1 MANMRR
7 YGVFAAVAAS
17 SALLL
22 AACSSGGDDDKSPA
36 ASGGATGS
44 DKAPVTITWW
54 HNATADPALGF
65 WQTVADEFEALN
77 PHVTVKV
84 EGIQNEDLQRTRIP
98 VALQSGE
105 APDLF
110 QQWGG
115 GEMVA
120 QVADGYLKDL
130 TGLVDDDVAR
140 LGGSVAPWQ
149 VDGKTYGLPYQ
160 FGPEGIWYRPSL
172 FEQAGIDGT
181 PETLSELSDAVQKLK
196 DAGIEPIAV
205 GAASGWPAAH
215 WWYNFALQSCPSDVL
230 QAANSTLDFT
240 DECFV
245 TAGEKLAEFIA
256 TEPFNTG
263 FAATSAQEGATS
275 SAGLVANGNAA
286 MELMGQWNVS
296 VMTGLVDDPDALL
309 ADLSWFPFPSIDG
322 AKGDP
327 TAMLGGGDG
336 FSCYVDAPDECVDL
350 LKYITS
356 DDVLSRFAAEVGG
369 IPSAPAAQGA
379 VTDPNLKV
387 IAEYMGKSNYLQLW
401 LDTSYGPTVGGQM
414 NDAIIQLFAG
424 SAAPADIPAA
434 MIAAAESL

>member
-1 MANMRR
+1 MAILRR
-7 YGVFAAVAAS
+7 TGVIAAVAAS

-22 AACSSGGDDDKSPA
+22 AACSSSDKTDTT
-36 ASGGATGS
+36 ATGGPTANG
-44 DKAPVTITWW
+44 DAPVTITWW
-54 HNATADPALGF
+54 HNGTADPALTF
-65 WQTVADEFEALN
+65 WATVAKEFETAHPN
-77 PHVTVKV
+77 VTVKV
-84 EGIQNEDLQRTRIP
+84 EAIQNEDLQRTRIP

-120 QVADGYLKDL
+120 QVKDGYLKDI
-130 TGLVDDDVAR
+130 TSMVADDVAR
-140 LGGSVAPWQ
+140 LGGSAAPWQ

-172 FEQAGIDGT
+172 FEAAGIKGT
-181 PETLSELSDAVQKLK
+181 PSTLDELNTDVQKLK

-215 WWYNFALQSCPSDVL
+215 WWYNFALQSCPSGVL

-240 DECFV
+240 DPCFV
-245 TAGEKLAEFIA
+245 EAGKTLKAFID

-263 FAATSAQEGATS
+263 FAATAAQEGATS

-286 MELMGQWNVS
+286 MELMGQWNAS
-296 VMTGLVDDPDALL
+296 VMTGLVDNPDALL
-309 ADLSWFPFPSIDG
+309 ADLSWFPFPAIDG
-322 AKGDP
+322 AKGEP

-336 FSCYVDAPDECVDL
+336 FSCYKDAPDACVEL

-356 DDVLSRFAAEVGG
+356 DEVLTRFA
-369 IPSAPAAQGA
+369 
-379 VTDPNLKV
+379 
-387 IAEYMGKSNYLQLW
+387 
-401 LDTSYGPTVGGQM
+401 
-414 NDAIIQLFAG
+414 
-424 SAAPADIPAA
+424 
-434 MIAAAESL
+434 

>member
-1 MANMRR
+1 MANLRR
-7 YGVFAAVAAS
+7 TSVIAALAAS
-17 SALLL
+17 SALFL
-22 AACSSGGDDDKSPA
+22 AACSSGDDTPA
-36 ASGGATGS
+36 TNSSATGGS
-44 DKAPVTITWW
+44 ADEPVTITWW
-54 HNATADPALGF
+54 HNATADPALTF
-65 WQTVADEFEALN
+65 WQTVADEFEALHPN
-77 PHVTVKV
+77 VTVEV
-84 EGIQNEDLQRTRIP
+84 EAIQNEDLQRTRIP

-120 QVADGYLKDL
+120 QVNDGYLKDI
-130 TGLVDDDVAR
+130 TSMVADDVTR

-172 FEQAGIDGT
+172 FEQAGIDSPPT
-181 PETLSELSDAVQKLK
+181 TLDELNVAVQKLK

-205 GAASGWPAAH
+205 GAADGWPAAH

-240 DECFV
+240 DQCFV
-245 TAGEKLAEFIA
+245 TAGEKLQQFID
-256 TEPFNTG
+256 TEPFNAG
-263 FAATSAQEGATS
+263 FAATSAQQGATS

-286 MELMGQWNVS
+286 MELMGQWDVS
-296 VMTGLVDDPDALL
+296 VMTGLVDDTDALL

-322 AKGDP
+322 AQGDP

-336 FSCYVDAPDECVDL
+336 FSCYVDAPDACVEL
-350 LKYITS
+350 LQYITS
-356 DDVLSRFAAEVGG
+356 DDVLTRFASEVGG
-369 IPSAPAAQGA
+369 IPSAPGAQSGI
-379 VTDPNLKV
+379 TDPNLQT
-387 IAEYMGKSNYLQLW
+387 IADYMGKSNYLQLW
-401 LDTSYGPTVGGQM
+401 LDTSYGPTVGGAM

-424 SAAPADIPAA
+424 KADPADIPAA
-434 MIAAAESL
+434 METAAAEAE

>member
-1 MANMRR
+1 MANLRR
-7 YGVFAAVAAS
+7 TSVIAALAAS

-22 AACSSGGDDDKSPA
+22 AACTSGDDTPA
-36 ASGGATGS
+36 STTSASGGSG
-44 DKAPVTITWW
+44 DEPVTITWW
-54 HNATADPALGF
+54 HNATADPALTF
-65 WQTVADEFEALN
+65 WQTVADEFEAAN
-77 PHVTVKV
+77 PNVTVEV

-120 QVADGYLKDL
+120 QVNDGYLKDI
-130 TGLVDDDVAR
+130 TDMVTDDVER

-172 FEQAGIDGT
+172 FEAAGIEEV
-181 PETLSELSDAVQKLK
+181 PSTLDELNDAVQKLK

-205 GAASGWPAAH
+205 GAADGWPAAH

-230 QAANSTLDFT
+230 QAANSTLDFSN
-240 DECFV
+240 ECFV
-245 TAGEKLAEFIA
+245 TAGEKLQEFIA
-256 TEPFNTG
+256 MEPFNSG
-263 FAATSAQEGATS
+263 FAATSAQQGATS

-296 VMTGLVDDPDALL
+296 VMTGLVDDPEALV

-322 AKGDP
+322 AQGDP

-336 FSCYVDAPDECVDL
+336 YSCYVDAPDACVDL

-356 DDVLSRFAAEVGG
+356 DDVLTRFASEVGG
-369 IPSAPAAQGA
+369 IPAAPAAHSGI
-379 VTDPNLKV
+379 TDPNLQV
-387 IAEYMGKSNYLQLW
+387 QAEYMAESDYLQLW
-401 LDTSYGPTVGGQM
+401 LDTSYGPTVGAAM

-424 SAAPADIPAA
+424 NADPADIPAA
-434 MIAAAESL
+434 MQAAAGQ

>member
-1 MANMRR
+1 MASMRR
-7 YGVFAAVAAS
+7 SGVIAALAAS

-22 AACSSGGDDDKSPA
+22 AACSSGDDTPST
-36 ASGGATGS
+36 SSATG
-44 DKAPVTITWW
+44 DGAADAPVTITWW
-54 HNATADPALGF
+54 HNASADPALTF
-65 WQTVADEFEALN
+65 WQTIADEFMAEN
-77 PHVTVKV
+77 PNVTVNV

-120 QVADGYLKDL
+120 QVADGYLKDI
-130 TGLVDDDVAR
+130 TDMVADDVTR
-140 LGGSVAPWQ
+140 LGGSAAPWQ

-172 FEQAGIDGT
+172 FEEAGITGT
-181 PETLSELSDAVQKLK
+181 PTTLDELSDAVQKLK

-205 GAASGWPAAH
+205 GAADGWPAAH
-215 WWYNFALQSCPSDVL
+215 WWYNFALQSCSSDVL

-240 DECFV
+240 DPCFV
-245 TAGEKLAEFIA
+245 DAGESLEAFIA

-263 FAATSAQEGATS
+263 FAATSAQQGATS

-296 VMTGLVDDPDALL
+296 VMTGLVDDPDALT
-309 ADLSWFPFPSIDG
+309 ADLSWFPFPAIDG
-322 AKGDP
+322 AKGEP

-356 DDVLSRFAAEVGG
+356 DDVLTRFASVVGG
-369 IPSAPAAQGA
+369 IPSAPAAQSGI
-379 VTDPNLKV
+379 TDPNLIV
-387 IAEYMGKSNYLQLW
+387 QAEYMGKSKYLQLW
-401 LDTSYGPTVGGQM
+401 LDTSYGPTVGGAM

-424 SAAPADIPAA
+424 NADPADIPAA
-434 MIAAAESL
+434 MATAAKQ

>member
-1 MANMRR
+1 MANLRR
-7 YGVFAAVAAS
+7 TGVIAAVAAS

-22 AACSSGGDDDKSPA
+22 VACSSSDKTDTNA
-36 ASGGATGS
+36 TTGATANG
-44 DKAPVTITWW
+44 DAPVTITWW
-54 HNATADPALGF
+54 HNATADPALTF
-65 WQTVADEFEALN
+65 WATVAKEFEAAHPN
-77 PHVTVKV
+77 VTVKV

-120 QVADGYLKDL
+120 QVKDGYLKDI
-130 TGLVDDDVAR
+130 TDMVADDVTR
-140 LGGSVAPWQ
+140 MGGTAAPWQ

-160 FGPEGIWYRPSL
+160 FGVEGIWYRPSL
-172 FEQAGIDGT
+172 FEAAGIDGT
-181 PETLSELSDAVQKLK
+181 PSTLDELNADVQKLK

-205 GAASGWPAAH
+205 GAADGWPAAH
-215 WWYNFALQSCPSDVL
+215 WWYNFALHSCPSDVM
-230 QAANSTLDFT
+230 QAANSTLDFS
-240 DECFV
+240 DPCFV
-245 TAGEKLAEFIA
+245 DAGKNLQTFLD

-263 FAATSAQEGATS
+263 FAATSAQQGATS
-275 SAGLVANGNAA
+275 SAGMVANGTAA

-322 AKGDP
+322 AKGEP

-336 FSCYVDAPDECVDL
+336 FSCYKDAPDECVEL
-350 LKYITS
+350 LQYITS
-356 DDVLSRFAAEVGG
+356 DDVLARFATEVGG
-369 IPSAPAAQGA
+369 IPASAGAQSG
-379 VTDPNLKV
+379 VTDPNLQT
-387 IAEYMGKSNYLQLW
+387 IAGYMAKAKYVQLW
-401 LDTSYGPTVGGQM
+401 LDTSYGPTVGGAM

-424 SAAPADIPAA
+424 NGTPDSIPAA
-434 MIAAAESL
+434 MTTAAASQ

>member
-7 YGVFAAVAAS
+7 SGVIAALAAS

-22 AACSSGGDDDKSPA
+22 AACSSGGDDPA
-36 ASGGATGS
+36 PTNSGTANGS
-44 DKAPVTITWW
+44 DEPVTITWW
-54 HNATADPALGF
+54 HNATADPALTF
-65 WQTVADEFEALN
+65 WQTVADEFEAAN
-77 PHVTVKV
+77 PNVTVEV

-120 QVADGYLKDL
+120 QVNDGYLKDISAM
-130 TGLVDDDVAR
+130 VADDVER

-172 FEQAGIDGT
+172 FEAAGIDEV
-181 PETLSELSDAVQKLK
+181 PSTLDELSDAVQKLK

-205 GAASGWPAAH
+205 GAADGWPAAH

-230 QAANSTLDFT
+230 QAANSTLDFS

-245 TAGEKLAEFIA
+245 TAGEKLQEFID
-256 TEPFNTG
+256 TEPFNSG
-263 FAATSAQEGATS
+263 YAATSAQQGATS

-296 VMTGLVDDPDALL
+296 VMTGLVDDTEALV
-309 ADLSWFPFPSIDG
+309 ADLSWFPFPSIEG
-322 AKGDP
+322 SQGDP

-336 FSCYVDAPDECVDL
+336 YSCYVDAPDACVDL

-356 DDVLSRFAAEVGG
+356 DDVLTRFASEVGG
-369 IPSAPAAQGA
+369 IPAAPAAHSGI
-379 VTDPNLKV
+379 TDPNLQV
-387 IAEYMGKSNYLQLW
+387 QAEYMAESDYLQLW
-401 LDTSYGPTVGGQM
+401 LDTSYGPTVGAAM

-424 SAAPADIPAA
+424 NAAPADIPAA
-434 MIAAAESL
+434 MTAAAGQ

>member
-1 MANMRR
+1 MAKMRR
-7 YGVFAAVAAS
+7 MGVLAAVTAS

-22 AACSSGGDDDKSPA
+22 AACSSSETTTPA
-36 ASGGATGS
+36 TSGGTG
-44 DKAPVTITWW
+44 DADAPVTITWW
-54 HNATADPALGF
+54 HNATADPALTF
-65 WQTVADEFEALN
+65 WATVAEEFEAAN
-77 PHVTVKV
+77 PGVTVNV

-120 QVADGYLKDL
+120 QVKDGYLKDI
-130 TGLVDDDVAR
+130 TGMVSDDVTR
-140 LGGSVAPWQ
+140 LGGSASPWQ

-172 FEQAGIDGT
+172 FEKAGITET
-181 PETLSELSDAVQKLK
+181 PETLDELNEAVQKLK

-205 GAASGWPAAH
+205 GAAAGWPAAH
-215 WWYNFALQSCPSDVL
+215 WWYNFALQSCSSEVL
-230 QAANSTLDFT
+230 QAANSTLDFS
-240 DECFV
+240 DPCFV
-245 TAGEKLAEFIA
+245 DAGEGLKEFIE

-263 FAATSAQEGATS
+263 FAATAPQEGATS

-309 ADLSWFPFPSIDG
+309 ADLSWFPFPAIAG
-322 AKGDP
+322 AKGEP

-336 FSCYVDAPDECVDL
+336 FSCYKDAPDACVDL

-356 DDVLSRFAAEVGG
+356 DDVLTRFASEVGG
-369 IPSAPAAQGA
+369 IPSSPGA
-379 VTDPNLKV
+379 KAGITDPNLKV
-387 IAEYMGKSNYLQLW
+387 QADFMANSKYMQLW
-401 LDTSYGPTVGGQM
+401 LDTSYGPTVGGAM

-424 SAAPADIPAA
+424 AASPESIPEAMTAA
-434 MIAAAESL
+434 VPQ

>member
-7 YGVFAAVAAS
+7 SGVIAAIAAS

-22 AACSSGGDDDKSPA
+22 AACSSGGDDPA
-36 ASGGATGS
+36 PTNSGTSNGS
-44 DKAPVTITWW
+44 DEPVTITWW
-54 HNATADPALGF
+54 HNATADPALTF
-65 WQTVADEFEALN
+65 WQTVADEFEAAN
-77 PHVTVKV
+77 PNVTVEV

-120 QVADGYLKDL
+120 QVNDGYLKDI
-130 TGLVDDDVAR
+130 TDMVTDDVER

-160 FGPEGIWYRPSL
+160 FGPEGVWYRPSL
-172 FEQAGIDGT
+172 FEAAGIDEV
-181 PETLSELSDAVQKLK
+181 PSTLSELSDAVQKLK

-205 GAASGWPAAH
+205 GAADGWPAAH
-215 WWYNFALQSCPSDVL
+215 WWYNFALQSCPSEVL
-230 QAANSTLDFT
+230 QAANSTLDFS

-245 TAGEKLAEFIA
+245 TAGEKLQEFIG
-256 TEPFNTG
+256 TEPFNAG
-263 FAATSAQEGATS
+263 FAATSAQQGATS

-296 VMTGLVDDPDALL
+296 VMTGLVDDPDALV
-309 ADLSWFPFPSIDG
+309 ADLSWFAFPSIDG
-322 AKGDP
+322 SQGDP

-336 FSCYVDAPDECVDL
+336 YSCYVDAPDACVDL

-356 DDVLSRFAAEVGG
+356 DDVLTRFASEVGG
-369 IPSAPAAQGA
+369 IPSAPAAQSGI
-379 VTDPNLKV
+379 TDPNLQV
-387 IAEYMGKSNYLQLW
+387 QAEYMAESNYLQLW
-401 LDTSYGPTVGGQM
+401 LDTAYGPTVGAAM

-424 SAAPADIPAA
+424 NADPADIPAA
-434 MIAAAESL
+434 MTTAAGQ

>member
-22 AACSSGGDDDKSPA
+22 AACSSGGDDNDNPA
-36 ASGGATGS
+36 TNGATGGG
-44 DKAPVTITWW
+44 DEPVTITWW
-54 HNATADPALGF
+54 HNATADPALTF
-65 WQTVADEFEALN
+65 WQTVADEFEAEHPN
-77 PHVTVKV
+77 VTVEV

-120 QVADGYLKDL
+120 QVKDGYLKDI
-130 TGLVDDDVAR
+130 TDMVAADVDR

-160 FGPEGIWYRPSL
+160 FGPEGFWYRPSL
-172 FEQAGIDGT
+172 FEQAGIEGT
-181 PETLSELSDAVQKLK
+181 PKTLDELNEAVQKLK

-205 GAASGWPAAH
+205 GAASGWPAGH
-215 WWYNFALQSCPSDVL
+215 WWYNFALQSCPTDVM

-245 TAGEKLAEFIA
+245 TAGEKLQEFIE
-256 TEPFNTG
+256 TEPFNSG
-263 FAATSAQEGATS
+263 YAATSAQEGATS

-296 VMTGLVDDPDALL
+296 VMTGLVEDPDALL
-309 ADLSWFPFPSIDG
+309 ADLSWFPFPAIDG
-322 AKGDP
+322 SKGDP

-336 FSCYVDAPDECVDL
+336 FSCYVDAPDACVEL
-350 LKYITS
+350 LQYITS
-356 DDVLSRFAAEVGG
+356 DDVLTRFASEVGG
-369 IPSAPAAQGA
+369 IPSAPAAQSGI
-379 VTDPNLKV
+379 TDPNLQT
-387 IAEYMGKSNYLQLW
+387 IADYMGKSNYLQLW
-401 LDTSYGPTVGGQM
+401 LDTAYGPTVGGAM
-414 NDAIIQLFAG
+414 NDAIVQLFAG
-424 SAAPADIPAA
+424 SGSPEDIPAA
-434 MIAAAESL
+434 MQAAAAQQ

>member
-7 YGVFAAVAAS
+7 FGVFAAVAAS

-22 AACSSGGDDDKSPA
+22 AACSSSGDDKNNNSA
-36 ASGGATGS
+36 TNGGNGS
-44 DKAPVTITWW
+44 QDDAVTITWW
-54 HNATADPALGF
+54 HNATADPGLAF
-65 WQTVADEFEALN
+65 WQTVADEFEALHPN
-77 PHVTVKV
+77 VTVKV
-84 EGIQNEDLQRTRIP
+84 EAIQNEDLQRTRIP

-172 FEQAGIDGT
+172 FEQAGITGT
-181 PETLSELSDAVQKLK
+181 PATLSDLSADVQKLK

-205 GAASGWPAAH
+205 GAADGWPAAH
-215 WWYNFALQSCPSDVL
+215 WWYNFALQSCPTDVM
-230 QAANSTLDFT
+230 QSANSSLDFSDACWT
-240 DECFV
+240 
-245 TAGEKLAEFIA
+245 TAGEKLQEFIN
-256 TEPFNTG
+256 TQPFNTG
-263 FAATSAQEGATS
+263 FAATSAQQGATS

-286 MELMGQWNVS
+286 MELMGQWNMS
-296 VMTGLVDDPDALL
+296 VMTGLVDDVDGLL

-336 FSCYVDAPDECVDL
+336 FSCSAGAPDACVDL

-369 IPSAPAAQGA
+369 IPSAPAAQSA
-379 VTDPNLKV
+379 VADPTLKT
-387 IAEYMGKSNYLQLW
+387 IADFMGKSNYLQLW
-401 LDTSYGPTVGGQM
+401 LDTSYGPTVGGAM

-424 SAAPADIPAA
+424 NAAPADIPAA
-434 MIAAAESL
+434 MTAAAAQQ

>member
-7 YGVFAAVAAS
+7 SGVIAALAAS

-22 AACSSGGDDDKSPA
+22 AACSSGGDDPA
-36 ASGGATGS
+36 PTNSGASGNS
-44 DKAPVTITWW
+44 DEAVTITWW
-54 HNATADPALGF
+54 HNATADPALTF
-65 WQTVADEFEALN
+65 WQTVADEFEAAN
-77 PHVTVKV
+77 PNVTVEV

-120 QVADGYLKDL
+120 QVNDGYLKDI
-130 TGLVDDDVAR
+130 TDMVAEDVER
-140 LGGSVAPWQ
+140 LGGSAAPWQ

-172 FEQAGIDGT
+172 FEQAGIMSPPQTID
-181 PETLSELSDAVQKLK
+181 ELNGAVQALK

-205 GAASGWPAAH
+205 GAADGWPAAH
-215 WWYNFALQSCPSDVL
+215 WWYNFALQSCSSDVL

-245 TAGEKLAEFIA
+245 NAGEKLEEFLA
-256 TEPFNTG
+256 TEPFNAG
-263 FAATSAQEGATS
+263 YAATSAQQGATS

-296 VMTGLVDDPDALL
+296 VMTGLVDDPDALV
-309 ADLSWFPFPSIDG
+309 ADLSWFPFPAIDG
-322 AKGDP
+322 AQGEP
-327 TAMLGGGDG
+327 SAMLGGGDG
-336 FSCYVDAPDECVDL
+336 FSCYVDAPDACVEL
-350 LKYITS
+350 LQYITS
-356 DDVLSRFAAEVGG
+356 DDVLTRFASEVGG
-369 IPSAPAAQGA
+369 IPSAPAAHSGI
-379 VTDPNLKV
+379 TDPNLQV
-387 IAEYMGKSNYLQLW
+387 QADYMGKSKYLQLW
-401 LDTSYGPTVGGQM
+401 LDTSYGPTVGGAM

-424 SAAPADIPAA
+424 NADPADIPAA
-434 MIAAAESL
+434 MAEAAKQ

>member
-7 YGVFAAVAAS
+7 SGVIAAIAAS

-22 AACSSGGDDDKSPA
+22 AACSSGGDDQAPTN
-36 ASGGATGS
+36 SGTPNGGS
-44 DKAPVTITWW
+44 DEPVTITWW
-54 HNATADPALGF
+54 HNATADPALTF
-65 WQTVADEFEALN
+65 WQTVADEFEAAN
-77 PHVTVKV
+77 PNVTVQV

-120 QVADGYLKDL
+120 QVNDGYLKDI
-130 TGLVDDDVAR
+130 TDMVADDVER

-172 FEQAGIDGT
+172 FEAAGIDEVPT
-181 PETLSELSDAVQKLK
+181 TISELSDAVQKLK

-205 GAASGWPAAH
+205 GAADGWPAAH
-215 WWYNFALQSCPSDVL
+215 WWYNFALQSCPTDVM
-230 QAANSTLDFT
+230 QSANSTLDFS

-245 TAGEKLAEFIA
+245 TAGEKLQDFIA
-256 TEPFNTG
+256 TEPFNAG
-263 FAATSAQEGATS
+263 FAATSAQQGATS

-296 VMTGLVDDPDALL
+296 VMTGLVDDPDALV
-309 ADLSWFPFPSIDG
+309 ADLSWFAFPAVDG
-322 AKGDP
+322 SQGDP

-336 FSCYVDAPDECVDL
+336 FSCYVDAPDACVDL

-356 DDVLSRFAAEVGG
+356 DDVLARFASEVGG
-369 IPSAPAAQGA
+369 IPAAPAAHSGI
-379 VTDPNLKV
+379 TDPNLQV
-387 IAEYMGKSNYLQLW
+387 QAEYMAESNYLQLW
-401 LDTSYGPTVGGQM
+401 LDTSYGPTVGATM

-424 SAAPADIPAA
+424 NADPADIPAA
-434 MIAAAESL
+434 MQAAAGQ

>member
-7 YGVFAAVAAS
+7 SGVIAALAAS

-22 AACSSGGDDDKSPA
+22 AACSSGGDDDPA
-36 ASGGATGS
+36 TNSTTSDGGSAE
-44 DKAPVTITWW
+44 PVTITWW
-54 HNATADPALGF
+54 HNATADPALTF

-77 PHVTVKV
+77 PHVTVEV

-115 GEMVA
+115 GEIVA
-120 QVADGYLKDL
+120 QVEDGYLKDI
-130 TGLVDDDVAR
+130 TDMVADDVER
-140 LGGSVAPWQ
+140 MGGSVAPWQ

-172 FEQAGIDGT
+172 FEAAGIDEVPST
-181 PETLSELSDAVQKLK
+181 ISELNDAVQKLK
-196 DAGIEPIAV
+196 DASIEPIAV
-205 GAASGWPAAH
+205 GAADGWPAAH

-230 QAANSTLDFT
+230 QAANSSLDFS

-245 TAGEKLAEFIA
+245 TAGEKLQEFID
-256 TEPFNTG
+256 TEPFNAG
-263 FAATSAQEGATS
+263 FAATSAQQGATS

-296 VMTGLVDDPDALL
+296 VMTGLVDDPDALV
-309 ADLSWFPFPSIDG
+309 ADLSWFAFPAVDG
-322 AKGDP
+322 SQGDP

-336 FSCYVDAPDECVDL
+336 FSCYVDAPDACVDL
-350 LKYITS
+350 LKYISS
-356 DDVLSRFAAEVGG
+356 DDVLTRFASEVGG
-369 IPSAPAAQGA
+369 IPAAPAAHSGI
-379 VTDPNLKV
+379 TDPNLQV
-387 IAEYMGKSNYLQLW
+387 QAEYMAESNYLQLW
-401 LDTSYGPTVGGQM
+401 LDTAYGPTVGAAM

-424 SAAPADIPAA
+424 NADPADIPAA
-434 MIAAAESL
+434 MQAAAGQ

>member
-1 MANMRR
+1 MAILRR
-7 YGVFAAVAAS
+7 TGVIAAVAAS

-22 AACSSGGDDDKSPA
+22 AACSSSDKTDTT
-36 ASGGATGS
+36 ATGGPTANG
-44 DKAPVTITWW
+44 DAPVTITWW
-54 HNATADPALGF
+54 HNGTADPALTF
-65 WQTVADEFEALN
+65 WATVAKEFETAHPN
-77 PHVTVKV
+77 VTVKV
-84 EGIQNEDLQRTRIP
+84 EAIQNEDLQRTRIP

-120 QVADGYLKDL
+120 QVKDGYLKDI
-130 TGLVDDDVAR
+130 TSMVADDVAR
-140 LGGSVAPWQ
+140 LGGSAAPWQ

-172 FEQAGIDGT
+172 FEAAGIKGT
-181 PETLSELSDAVQKLK
+181 PSTLDELNTDVQKLK

-240 DECFV
+240 DPCFV
-245 TAGEKLAEFIA
+245 DAGKTLKEFID

-263 FAATSAQEGATS
+263 FAATAAQEGATS

-286 MELMGQWNVS
+286 MELMGQWNAS
-296 VMTGLVDDPDALL
+296 VMTGLVDNPDALL
-309 ADLSWFPFPSIDG
+309 ADLSWFPFPAIDG
-322 AKGDP
+322 AKGEP

-336 FSCYVDAPDECVDL
+336 FSCYKDAPDACVEL

-356 DDVLSRFAAEVGG
+356 DEVLTRFASEIGG
-369 IPSAPAAQGA
+369 IPSAPAAQAGI
-379 VTDPNLKV
+379 TDANLKV
-387 IAEYMGKSNYLQLW
+387 QADFMAKSKYMQLW
-401 LDTSYGPTVGGQM
+401 LDTSYGPTVGGAM
-414 NDAIIQLFAG
+414 NDAIIQVFGGAG
-424 SAAPADIPAA
+424 SPESIPAA
-434 MIAAAESL
+434 MIAAAGSQ

>member
-7 YGVFAAVAAS
+7 SGVIAALAAS

-22 AACSSGGDDDKSPA
+22 AACSSGGDDDPA
-36 ASGGATGS
+36 TNSTTSDGGSAE
-44 DKAPVTITWW
+44 PVTITWW
-54 HNATADPALGF
+54 HNATADPALTF

-77 PHVTVKV
+77 PHVTVEV

-115 GEMVA
+115 GEIVA
-120 QVADGYLKDL
+120 QVEDGYLKDI
-130 TGLVDDDVAR
+130 TDMVADDVER
-140 LGGSVAPWQ
+140 MGGSVAPWQ

-172 FEQAGIDGT
+172 FEAAGIDEVPST
-181 PETLSELSDAVQKLK
+181 ISELNDAVQKLK
-196 DAGIEPIAV
+196 DASIEPIAV
-205 GAASGWPAAH
+205 GAADGWPAAH

-230 QAANSTLDFT
+230 QAANSSLDFS

-245 TAGEKLAEFIA
+245 TAGEKLQEFID
-256 TEPFNTG
+256 TEPFNAG
-263 FAATSAQEGATS
+263 FAATSAQQGATS

-296 VMTGLVDDPDALL
+296 VMTGLVDDPDALV
-309 ADLSWFPFPSIDG
+309 ADLSWFAFPAVDG
-322 AKGDP
+322 SQGDP

-336 FSCYVDAPDECVDL
+336 FSCYVDAPDACVDL
-350 LKYITS
+350 LKYISS
-356 DDVLSRFAAEVGG
+356 DDVLTRFASEVGG
-369 IPSAPAAQGA
+369 IPAAPAAHSGI
-379 VTDPNLKV
+379 TDPNLQV
-387 IAEYMGKSNYLQLW
+387 QAEYMAESNYLQLW
-401 LDTSYGPTVGGQM
+401 LDTAYGPTVGAAM

-424 SAAPADIPAA
+424 NADPADLPAA
-434 MIAAAESL
+434 MQAAAGQ

>member
-1 MANMRR
+1 MANLRR
-7 YGVFAAVAAS
+7 TSVIAALAAS

-22 AACSSGGDDDKSPA
+22 AACSSGDDTPA
-36 ASGGATGS
+36 GTTSASGGNG
-44 DKAPVTITWW
+44 DEPVTITWW
-54 HNATADPALGF
+54 HNATADPALTF
-65 WQTVADEFEALN
+65 WQTVADEFEALHPN
-77 PHVTVKV
+77 VTVEV

-115 GEMVA
+115 GELVA
-120 QVADGYLKDL
+120 QVNDGYLKDI
-130 TGLVDDDVAR
+130 TDMVADDVDR

-172 FEQAGIDGT
+172 FEQAGIEEPPATMDG
-181 PETLSELSDAVQKLK
+181 LNDAVQKLK

-205 GAASGWPAAH
+205 GAADGWPAAH

-230 QAANSTLDFT
+230 QAANSTLDFS

-245 TAGEKLAEFIA
+245 TAGEKLQEFIE
-256 TEPFNTG
+256 TEPFNSG
-263 FAATSAQEGATS
+263 FAATSAQQGATS

-309 ADLSWFPFPSIDG
+309 ADLSWFPFPSIPG
-322 AKGDP
+322 AQGEP

-336 FSCYVDAPDECVDL
+336 FSCYVDAPDACVEL
-350 LKYITS
+350 LQYITS
-356 DDVLSRFAAEVGG
+356 DDVLTRFASEVGG
-369 IPSAPAAQGA
+369 IPASPGAQEGI
-379 VTDPNLKV
+379 TDPNLQT
-387 IAEYMGKSNYLQLW
+387 IADYMGRSDYLQLW
-401 LDTSYGPTVGGQM
+401 LDTAYGPTVGAAM

-424 SAAPADIPAA
+424 NADPADIPAA
-434 MIAAAESL
+434 MQTAAGQ